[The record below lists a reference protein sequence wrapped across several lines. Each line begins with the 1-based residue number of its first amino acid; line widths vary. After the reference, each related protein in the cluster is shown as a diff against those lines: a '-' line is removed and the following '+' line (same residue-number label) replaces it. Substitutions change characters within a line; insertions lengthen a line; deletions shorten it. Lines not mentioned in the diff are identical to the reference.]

1 MLSHI
6 FSRSSGHKI
15 MNAPFYQFG
24 LFGNETALLFAV
36 VVGIGFGF
44 FLEQA
49 GFGSSVKLA
58 QQFYFRDLT
67 VFKVMFT
74 AIITAMLGLFWFSW
88 FGLIDLSLVRVL
100 PTYLVPQLVGGLIFG
115 VGFVMGGYCPGTCCV
130 ASITGKMDG
139 WVHLMGMFAGI
150 FIFGELFPYISNWY
164 ASTSMGEITLS
175 QIFNLSHGAMVMLIV
190 LLALLGFF
198 GAEKLETHFRS
209 QD

>member
-1 MLSHI
+1 
-6 FSRSSGHKI
+6 

-24 LFGNETALLFAV
+24 SFGNETALLLAIAV
-36 VVGIGFGF
+36 GVGFGF

-88 FGLIDLSLVRVL
+88 LGLIDLSLVRVL
-100 PTYLVPQLVGGLIFG
+100 PTFLVPQTAGGIIFG

-130 ASITGKMDG
+130 ASVTGKMDG
-139 WVHLMGMFAGI
+139 WIHLLGMFAGI
-150 FIFGELFPYISNWY
+150 FLFAEIFPFIETWY
-164 ASTSMGEITLS
+164 SSTAMGEITLS
-175 QIFNLSHGAMVMLIV
+175 EQFGLPHGMMVLIIV
-190 LLALLGFF
+190 FVALAGFY
-198 GAEKLETHFRS
+198 GAEKLEARFRS
-209 QD
+209 

>member
-1 MLSHI
+1 
-6 FSRSSGHKI
+6 

-36 VVGIGFGF
+36 VIGIGFGF

-88 FGLIDLSLVRVL
+88 FGLIDLSLVGVL
-100 PTYLVPQLVGGLIFG
+100 PTFLIPQLVGGLVFG

-130 ASITGKMDG
+130 ASVTGKMDG
-139 WVHLMGMFAGI
+139 WIHLLGMFAGI
-150 FIFGELFPYISNWY
+150 LLFGELFPLIGDWRS
-164 ASTSMGEITLS
+164 STSMGEITLS
-175 QIFNLSHGAMVMLIV
+175 QVLHLSHGTTVLLIV
-190 LLALLGFF
+190 LVALAGFW
-198 GAEKLETHFRS
+198 GAENLEKRLRTE
-209 QD
+209 